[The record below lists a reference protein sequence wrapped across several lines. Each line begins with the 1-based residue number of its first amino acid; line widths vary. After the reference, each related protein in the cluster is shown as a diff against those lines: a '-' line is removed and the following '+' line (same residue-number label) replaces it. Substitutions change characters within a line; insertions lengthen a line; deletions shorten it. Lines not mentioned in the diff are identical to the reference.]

1 MTMWIKTAHPL
12 FSLVLFFL
20 YLALA
25 VRLKRQNDLKPLDTA
40 LAQAARLLLLLIYL
54 TGLIMSMNL
63 GIWVP
68 SRHHYASLLP
78 VFILLIFQVLPS
90 FFGRGVNIQNA
101 VWMFASMAAAIVI
114 ISFFAL

>member
-25 VRLKRQNDLKPLDTA
+25 VRLKRQNDLRPLDTA

-63 GIWVP
+63 GIRVASW
-68 SRHHYASLLP
+68 HHYASLLP
-78 VFILLIFQVLPS
+78 VFVLLIFQVLPS
-90 FFGRGVNIQNA
+90 LFGRGVHIQNA
-101 VWMFASMAAAIVI
+101 VWMFAAMAVAIAF